1 MIRFVPKLSARVR
14 SAKPQ
19 LDLDCGLLVFD
30 AGEWRLQGAESGGGS
45 GQGSA
50 KEVGQL
56 RRRVKVGASRSQRG
70 PLASIVAG
78 WVVRALTWR
87 RCAQALEEENNML
100 RYKMEVLIDMVS
112 PHPSTPHP
120 RTSTAVF
127 SHCYGS
133 RALFSCAGMLT
144 SWHVGKRQLA
154 VAELDRKK
162 AEDKLERRGK

>member
-1 MIRFVPKLSARVR
+1 MAIRFIPKLSARVR

-70 PLASIVAG
+70 PLASVVAVR
-78 WVVRALTWR
+78 VVRALTRR

-112 PHPSTPHP
+112 PTHPHHTH
-120 RTSTAVF
+120 T
-127 SHCYGS
+127 H
-133 RALFSCAGMLT
+133 ALALPSSPIAMARGHSVRVLSCLCRET
-144 SWHVGKRQLA
+144 
-154 VAELDRKK
+154 VA
-162 AEDKLERRGK
+162 RGGGIGPQEGGGQA